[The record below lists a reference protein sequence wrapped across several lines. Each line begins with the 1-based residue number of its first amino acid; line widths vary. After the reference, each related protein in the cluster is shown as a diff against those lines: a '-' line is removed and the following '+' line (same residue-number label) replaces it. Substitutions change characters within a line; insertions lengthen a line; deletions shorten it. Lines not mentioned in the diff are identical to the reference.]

1 MIDIDW
7 TLGALIINFLV
18 LVFLLN
24 VVLFRPIRKALK
36 ERQARLDAQ
45 AADINLMETQGLGLD
60 SEIKDKLAAAR
71 REGAGA
77 REVLKEE
84 GAAAETSLLAEVKRE
99 AEISRIATSV
109 ARRRAP
115 LLPYARQALTR
126 LSASCRLVLL
136 TKGEYELQRRRV
148 VASGLEGLFE
158 KVMIVDHKD
167 AATFR
172 QLAAELKVRI
182 PAKVNADSEGNANG
196 IPGRRR
202 TVLGA

>member
-7 TLGALIINFLV
+7 TLGALLINFLV

-45 AADINLMETQGLGLD
+45 TADISLMETQGQGLD

-77 REVLKEE
+77 RETLKEE

-99 AEISRIATSV
+99 ADLEWSRVEQKIKDDT
-109 ARRRAP
+109 ARAREALKAQAQSFAQ
-115 LLPYARQALTR
+115 LLASKILGRE
-126 LSASCRLVLL
+126 LS
-136 TKGEYELQRRRV
+136 
-148 VASGLEGLFE
+148 
-158 KVMIVDHKD
+158 
-167 AATFR
+167 
-172 QLAAELKVRI
+172 
-182 PAKVNADSEGNANG
+182 
-196 IPGRRR
+196 
-202 TVLGA
+202 

>member
-7 TLGALIINFLV
+7 TLGALLINFLV

-45 AADINLMETQGLGLD
+45 TADISLMETQGQGLD

-77 REVLKEE
+77 RETLKEE

-99 AEISRIATSV
+99 ADLEWSRVEQKIKDDM
-109 ARRRAP
+109 ARAREALKAQAQSFAQ
-115 LLPYARQALTR
+115 LLASKILGRE
-126 LSASCRLVLL
+126 LS
-136 TKGEYELQRRRV
+136 
-148 VASGLEGLFE
+148 
-158 KVMIVDHKD
+158 
-167 AATFR
+167 
-172 QLAAELKVRI
+172 
-182 PAKVNADSEGNANG
+182 
-196 IPGRRR
+196 
-202 TVLGA
+202 